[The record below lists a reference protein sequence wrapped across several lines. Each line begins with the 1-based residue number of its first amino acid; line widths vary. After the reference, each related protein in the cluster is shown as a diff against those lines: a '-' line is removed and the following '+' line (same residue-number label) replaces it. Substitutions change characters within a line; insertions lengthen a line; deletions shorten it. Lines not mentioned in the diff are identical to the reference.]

1 MEIYLVRHT
10 ETVAPKGIC
19 YGQADVDIKE
29 PFIEIFQEIKTQLPT
44 DAIVYSSPLLR
55 CKKMAEFIS
64 EEIIFDKRLMEM
76 NFGNWELLAWN
87 DIPLEEIN
95 PWMDNFV
102 TITVPNGESFEDLH
116 QRAGEFYSE
125 LLQKKQDKIILI
137 CHDGI
142 MRSILSHYHKT
153 KLKDAF
159 SLYSIK
165 YGEVIKII
173 L

>member
-1 MEIYLVRHT
+1 MEIYLIRHT
-10 ETVAPKGIC
+10 ETVAQKGIC

-29 PFIEIFQEIKTQLPT
+29 PYIDIFQEIKDQLPT

-64 EEIIFDKRLMEM
+64 NDITFDKRLMEM
-76 NFGNWELLAWN
+76 NFGNWELKAWN

-102 TITVPNGESFEDLH
+102 TVKVPNGESFEDLF
-116 QRAGEFYSE
+116 QRVREFYSE
-125 LLQKKQDKIILI
+125 LLSKKHDKIILI
-137 CHDGI
+137 CHDGV
-142 MRSILSHYHKT
+142 MRSILSHFHKT
-153 KLKDAF
+153 QLKDAF

-165 YGEVIKII
+165 YGEVIK
-173 L
+173 LSF

>member
-29 PFIEIFQEIKTQLPT
+29 PYAPIFEEIKTQLPT
-44 DAIVYSSPLLR
+44 NAIVYSSPLIR
-55 CKKMAEFIS
+55 CKKMAEFFS
-64 EEIIFDKRLMEM
+64 ESIIFDARLKEM
-76 NFGNWELLAWN
+76 NFGNWELKAWN

-102 TITVPNGESFEDLH
+102 TVRVPNGESFEDLY
-116 QRAGEFYSE
+116 QRAIEFYSE
-125 LLQKKQDKIILI
+125 LLQKKEDKMILF
-137 CHDGI
+137 CHDGTI
-142 MRSILSHYHKT
+142 RSILSHYHQT
-153 KLKDAF
+153 QLKDAF

-165 YGEVIKII
+165 YGEVIC
-173 L
+173 LEL

>member
-1 MEIYLVRHT
+1 MEIYLIRHT

-29 PFIEIFQEIKTQLPT
+29 PYLEIFQEIKAQLPT
-44 DAIVYSSPLLR
+44 NAIVYSSPLLR
-55 CKKMAEFIS
+55 CKKMAEFFS
-64 EEIIFDKRLMEM
+64 DTIIFDKRLMEM
-76 NFGNWELLAWN
+76 NFGNWELQAWN

-102 TITVPNGESFEDLH
+102 TVRVPNGESFEDLY
-116 QRAGEFYSE
+116 QRVGEFYSE
-125 LLQKKQDKIILI
+125 LLQKNNDKVILF
-137 CHDGI
+137 CHDGTI
-142 MRSILSHYHKT
+142 RSILSHYHQT
-153 KLKDAF
+153 QLKDAF

>member
-10 ETVAPKGIC
+10 ETVSPKGIC

-29 PFIEIFQEIKTQLPT
+29 PYIEIFLEIKAQLPI
-44 DAIVYSSPLLR
+44 DAIVYSSPLIR
-55 CKKMAEFIS
+55 CKKMAEFFT
-64 EEIIFDKRLMEM
+64 ENIIFDKRLMEM
-76 NFGNWELLAWN
+76 NFGNWELQLWN
-87 DIPLEEIN
+87 NIPQEEIN

-102 TITVPNGESFEDLH
+102 TVSVPNGESFEDLH
-116 QRAGEFYSE
+116 ERVGEFYSE
-125 LLQKKQDKIILI
+125 LLQKKEDKIILI
-137 CHDGI
+137 CHAGS
-142 MRSILSHYHKT
+142 MRSILSRYYKT
-153 KLKDAF
+153 NLKDAF

>member
-1 MEIYLVRHT
+1 MEIYLIRHT

-29 PFIEIFQEIKTQLPT
+29 PYLEIFQEIKAQLPT

-55 CKKMAEFIS
+55 CKKMAEFFS
-64 EEIIFDKRLMEM
+64 DTIIFDKRLMEM
-76 NFGNWELLAWN
+76 NFGNWELQAWN

-102 TITVPNGESFEDLH
+102 TVRVPNGESFEDLY
-116 QRAGEFYSE
+116 QRVGEFYSE
-125 LLQKKQDKIILI
+125 LLQKNNDKVILF
-137 CHDGI
+137 CHDGTI
-142 MRSILSHYHKT
+142 RSVLSHYHQT
-153 KLKDAF
+153 QLKDAF

>member
-1 MEIYLVRHT
+1 MEVFLVRHT
-10 ETVAPKGIC
+10 ETVSPKGIC

-29 PFIEIFQEIKTQLPT
+29 PYLEIFQEIKAQLPI

-55 CKKMAEFIS
+55 CKKMAEFFT
-64 EEIIFDKRLMEM
+64 ENIIFDKRLMEM

-87 DIPLEEIN
+87 DIPLEEID

-102 TITVPNGESFEDLH
+102 SVRVPNGESFEDLH
-116 QRAGEFYSE
+116 HRAGEFYSE
-125 LLQKKQDKIILI
+125 LLQNKNENIILF
-137 CHDGI
+137 CHDGTI
-142 MRSILSHYHKT
+142 KSILSHYHKT
-153 KLKDAF
+153 HLKDAF

>member
-1 MEIYLVRHT
+1 MEIFLVRHT

-29 PFIEIFQEIKTQLPT
+29 PYLDIFQEIKAQLPS

-55 CKKMAEFIS
+55 CKKMAEFFSDTIT
-64 EEIIFDKRLMEM
+64 FDKRLMEM
-76 NFGNWELLAWN
+76 NFGNWELIAWN

-102 TITVPNGESFEDLH
+102 TVRVPNGESFEDLF
-116 QRAGEFYSE
+116 QRVGEFYSE
-125 LLQKKQDKIILI
+125 LLQKKEDKVILF
-137 CHDGI
+137 CHDGTI
-142 MRSILSHYHKT
+142 RSVLSYYHKT
-153 KLKDAF
+153 NLKDSF

-165 YGEVIKII
+165 YGEVIC
-173 L
+173 LEL

>member
-29 PFIEIFQEIKTQLPT
+29 PYLDIFQGIKEQLPT
-44 DAIVYSSPLLR
+44 DAIVYSSPLMR
-55 CKKMAEFIS
+55 CKKMAEFFS
-64 EEIIFDKRLMEM
+64 ESIIFDARLKEM
-76 NFGNWELLAWN
+76 NFGNWELKAWN

-102 TITVPNGESFEDLH
+102 TVRVPNGESFEDLY
-116 QRAGEFYSE
+116 QRAIEFYSE
-125 LLQKKQDKIILI
+125 LLQKKEDKMILF
-137 CHDGI
+137 CHDGTI
-142 MRSILSHYHKT
+142 RSILSHYHKT

-159 SLYSIK
+159 SLYKISF
-165 YGEVIKII
+165 GEVIR
-173 L
+173 LEL

>member
-1 MEIYLVRHT
+1 MEIYLIRHT
-10 ETVAPKGIC
+10 ETVSPKGIC

-29 PFIEIFQEIKTQLPT
+29 PYLDIFQEIKEQLPS

-55 CKKMAEFIS
+55 CKKMAEFFSDDIT
-64 EEIIFDKRLMEM
+64 FDKRLMEM
-76 NFGNWELLAWN
+76 NFGSWELLAWN

-102 TITVPNGESFEDLH
+102 TVRVPNGESFEDLY
-116 QRAGEFYSE
+116 QRVGEFYSE
-125 LLQKKQDKIILI
+125 LLQKKEDKIILF
-137 CHDGI
+137 CHDGV

-153 KLKDAF
+153 QLKDAF

-165 YGEVIKII
+165 YGEIIK
-173 L
+173 LSF

>member
-1 MEIYLVRHT
+1 MEIYLIRHT

-29 PFIEIFQEIKTQLPT
+29 PYLEIFQEIKAQLPT

-55 CKKMAEFIS
+55 CKKMAEFFSDDIT
-64 EEIIFDKRLMEM
+64 FDKRLMEM
-76 NFGNWELLAWN
+76 NFGNWELQAWN

-102 TITVPNGESFEDLH
+102 TVRVPNGESFEDLY
-116 QRAGEFYSE
+116 QRVGEFYTE
-125 LLQKKQDKIILI
+125 LLQKKEDKIILF
-137 CHDGI
+137 CHDGTI
-142 MRSILSHYHKT
+142 RSILSHFHKT
-153 KLKDAF
+153 QLKDAF

-165 YGEVIKII
+165 YGEIIK
-173 L
+173 LSF